1 MSENII
7 YRTISFKGF
16 GRIEV
21 KKTGTLKDLKD
32 EVSYLIIKNRYQ
44 KQFQ

>member
-7 YRTISFKGF
+7 FRIISFQGF

-32 EVSYLIIKNRYQ
+32 EVS
-44 KQFQ
+44 